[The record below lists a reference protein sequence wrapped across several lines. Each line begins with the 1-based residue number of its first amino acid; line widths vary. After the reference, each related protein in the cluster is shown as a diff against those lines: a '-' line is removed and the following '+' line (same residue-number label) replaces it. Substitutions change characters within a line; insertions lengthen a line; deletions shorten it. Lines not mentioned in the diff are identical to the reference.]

1 MASPSNRPRDSPNAC
16 AFPLASGDSNVFLIW
31 STMNRSNQSL
41 MNPSS
46 PGKRR
51 FMLSPLSV
59 VSDDRLI
66 YAAPNIDMGKGVVNP
81 DEGKAQCFCESGHL
95 LRRVGGHHNISGLA
109 WHVLSPR
116 GA

>member
-1 MASPSNRPRDSPNAC
+1 MTSPSERPRYSPNSC

-41 MNPSS
+41 MNPSN

-51 FMLSPLSV
+51 FMLSPLSA

-66 YAAPNIDMGKGVVNP
+66 YAAPYIDMSKGVVNP
-81 DEGKAQCFCESGHL
+81 EEGKAQFFCEPSHL
-95 LRRVGGHHNISGLA
+95 LWRVVRHNNISGLA
-109 WHVLSPR
+109 
-116 GA
+116 